1 MSENKLV
8 NASIIL
14 IGMVVLAVVLQTLQS
29 FLRPFA
35 LAIILSLLLMPMVRF
50 SKKRKIPFF
59 ITIIG
64 LIFVFVFLISSVVSL
79 LMEESNRIG
88 ENALNQKGDIQK
100 AITSMQDSASKI
112 SIYGKKLDLSQFL
125 NPEKIGPIITS
136 TIKSLIQAVA
146 SIFSE
151 LFLAVLFMIFLIPSQ
166 ELFIENIG
174 KTMGQAKMRKFRSVL
189 IATEKSIRDYLYTKS
204 LISLGTAVVS
214 AIVLLFFKSDFIV
227 VFAILFFV
235 LNFIPTVGSFIAVTL
250 ALLFYSLMYGLGLNV
265 LWLGILL
272 IIVQVVFANILE
284 PKFAGAKLKLSPLV
298 ILLSL
303 FLWFWIWGIVG
314 MILAVP
320 ITSIIK
326 IILEHIESTKKYAKL
341 MS

>member
-1 MSENKLV
+1 MSNNKLV

-14 IGMVVLAVVLQTLQS
+14 IGIVVLAIVLQTLQS

-35 LAIILSLLLMPMVRF
+35 LAIILSLLLMPLARF

-64 LIFVFVFLISSVVSL
+64 SILVFVFLVSSVISL
-79 LMEESNRIG
+79 LIEESSRIDA
-88 ENALNQKGDIQK
+88 NVLNQKGDIQK
-100 AITSMQDSASKI
+100 TITNIQASASKI
-112 SIYGKKLDLSQFL
+112 SIYGNKLDANLFL
-125 NPEKIGPIITS
+125 NPEKIGPITTS

-151 LFLAVLFMIFLIPSQ
+151 LFLAILFMMFLIPSQ
-166 ELFIENIG
+166 EMFIVNIG
-174 KTMGQAKMRKFRSVL
+174 KTMGQAKMRKFRSA
-189 IATEKSIRDYLYTKS
+189 IIETEKSIRDYLYTKS
-204 LISLGTAVVS
+204 LISLGTAGAS
-214 AIVLLFFKSDFIV
+214 AIVLLFFKADFIV
-227 VFAILFFV
+227 IFAILFFV
-235 LNFIPTVGSFIAVTL
+235 LNFIPNVGSFIAVTL
-250 ALLFYSLMYGLGLNV
+250 ALLFFILMHGLGLNV

-272 IIVQVVFANILE
+272 ILVQVIFSNILE
-284 PKFAGAKLKLSPLV
+284 PKFAGDKLKLSPIV

-303 FLWFWIWGIVG
+303 LLWFWIWGIVG